1 MSLHIVHL
9 CGNKEI
15 FENDSINFIK
25 KVLKLDVN
33 KILFNEQAKVKR
45 KLAMLGTNLHKFIK
59 VK

>member
-15 FENDSINFIK
+15 FENDTINLIK

-33 KILFNEQAKVKR
+33 KILLNDQTKVKR

-59 VK
+59 IK

>member
-33 KILFNEQAKVKR
+33 KILFNE
-45 KLAMLGTNLHKFIK
+45 
-59 VK
+59 